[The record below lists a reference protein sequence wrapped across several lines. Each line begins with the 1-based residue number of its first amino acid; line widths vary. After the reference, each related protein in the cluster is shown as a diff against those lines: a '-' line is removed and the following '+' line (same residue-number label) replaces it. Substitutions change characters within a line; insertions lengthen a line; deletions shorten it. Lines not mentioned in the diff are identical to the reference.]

1 MSQTNSPRP
10 RRLVVAVTG
19 ATGIVY
25 GHRILQELSLRPEWE
40 THLVLSSAALLTADQ
55 EAGLGKAD
63 FERLADVV
71 HNVKDISASI
81 ASGSFLTDGMVVA
94 PCSMK
99 TLAAIAAGLSDNLIT
114 RAADV
119 CLKQR
124 RRLVLMT
131 RETPLNRIHL
141 RNMLEVADAGGII
154 FPPMAAFYAG
164 IETLEQMVDHSVGQ
178 VLDLF
183 DIEHDGLM
191 NRWTGI
197 SNA

>member
-1 MSQTNSPRP
+1 MTQATQSRP
-10 RRLVVAVTG
+10 QRLIIAITG
-19 ATGIVY
+19 ATGVLY
-25 GHRILQELSLRPEWE
+25 GYRILQELHKNPLWE
-40 THLVLSSAALLTADQ
+40 THLILSAAALITADQ
-55 EAGLGKAD
+55 EAGLRKSD
-63 FERLADVV
+63 FEALADVV

-81 ASGSFLTDGMVVA
+81 ASGSFLIDGMVVA

-124 RRLVLMT
+124 RRLVLIT

-141 RNMLEVADAGGII
+141 RNMTEVTDAGGII

-164 IETLEQMVDHSVGQ
+164 IQSLEQMVDHSVGQ
-178 VLDLF
+178 VFDLF
-183 DIEHDGLM
+183 DIEHIDLMQRWEGL
-191 NRWTGI
+191 
-197 SNA
+197 